1 MVIPKPYT
9 LSFNGH
15 SLELGSRTVIMGIVN
30 ITPDSFSDGGN
41 FFSQDKAIAQG
52 EKLAQEGADIIDI
65 GGESTRPFSEA
76 ISVEEE
82 IQRVVP
88 VINKLAS
95 RINMPISIDTT
106 KAEVAKRAIEAG
118 AAIINDI
125 SALRFDENMA
135 SIANQFDVPVIL
147 MHMLGT
153 PRTMQD
159 APEYEDLI
167 LEIRTFLETAIDT
180 AVRKGI
186 SRSKIIID
194 PGIGFGKT
202 VNHNY
207 RLINNLNAFHSLDV
221 PILIG
226 PSRKAFI
233 RKTLSIDNEKDLAPD
248 SPMVETGTQATI
260 AASILNGA
268 HIVRVHD
275 VVNTKITATIV
286 DAVKNSAN
294 SQHP

>member
-1 MVIPKPYT
+1 MAIPKSYT

-15 SLELGSRTVIMGIVN
+15 SLELGRRTAIMGIVN

-41 FFSQDKAIAQG
+41 FFSRDQAIAHA
-52 EKLAQEGADIIDI
+52 EKLVHEGADIIDI

-88 VINKLAS
+88 VIEKLSA
-95 RINMPISIDTT
+95 RIKVPISIDTT

-118 AAIINDI
+118 ATIINDI
-125 SALRFDENMA
+125 SSLRFDENMA
-135 SIANQFDVPVIL
+135 SIANQFGVPIIL

-159 APEYEDLI
+159 APEYNDLI
-167 LEIRTFLETAIDT
+167 LEIHTFLEKAIDT
-180 AVRKGI
+180 AEQKGI

-202 VNHNY
+202 VNHNF
-207 RLINNLNAFHSLDV
+207 RLIDNLDAFRPLDV

-233 RKTLSIDNEKDLAPD
+233 RKTLKNENESDLIPD
-248 SPMVETGTQATI
+248 SPEVETGTQAAI

-268 HIVRVHD
+268 HMVRVHD
-275 VVNTKITATIV
+275 VVNTKITATII
-286 DAVKNSAN
+286 DEVKNSAN
-294 SQHP
+294 SQHI